1 MNPNVKSKNGVI
13 TYKGLKEIHTKI
25 LIALEMKRTI
35 THKKQII
42 TLIFLV
48 IKNR

>member
-25 LIALEMKRTI
+25 LIAVILNKNLTI
-35 THKKQII
+35 FSVSII
-42 TLIFLV
+42 FMNDLSL
-48 IKNR
+48 